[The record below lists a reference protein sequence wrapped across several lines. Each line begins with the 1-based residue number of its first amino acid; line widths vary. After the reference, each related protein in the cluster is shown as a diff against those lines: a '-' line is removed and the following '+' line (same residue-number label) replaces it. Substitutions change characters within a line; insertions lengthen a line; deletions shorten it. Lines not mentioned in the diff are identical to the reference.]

1 MVDNTSENKELACA
15 YMLHNVSGIGN
26 KTLFS
31 LLDYFGSCNDIYDA
45 KESDFK
51 SLLTKKQLES
61 FLSLR
66 DSFDLQRELDQ
77 LSHER
82 ITFYPYTL
90 SSYPEK
96 LKLIPDPPFGIYCI
110 GSLPDPKKPAVSIIG
125 ARTSSEYGK
134 YAAKLF
140 GEGLADHGVAVI
152 SGMARGIDGIS
163 QAAALNAGGVSYGVL
178 GSGVDV
184 CYPKENIQL
193 YNALK
198 TRGGV
203 ISEYLPGTQPKPNF
217 FPPRNRIISGLSD
230 VVLVIEARQKSGTLI
245 TVDMALEQGRDVF
258 ALPGRICDN
267 LSYGC
272 NSLIHQGAAIATCPE
287 DIVEFLRRTVSPDI
301 KNSGDKKKL
310 STFIELSDAQKA
322 VYDALD
328 VYPKSINVL
337 HDELTEKGIH
347 MDASDLMNALVEL
360 SILKYASQNGGSFY
374 KTL

>member
-1 MVDNTSENKELACA
+1 MVNGTTQDKELACA
-15 YMLHNVSGIGN
+15 YMLHNVPGIGN

-31 LLDYFGSCNDIYDA
+31 LLEYFENCTDIYEA

-51 SLLTKKQLES
+51 NLLTKKQLS
-61 FLSLR
+61 CFLSMR
-66 DSFDLQRELDQ
+66 DSFDSEKEMDLLANKN
-77 LSHER
+77 

-90 SSYPEK
+90 PSYPEK
-96 LKLIPDPPFGIYCI
+96 LRFIPDPPFGIYCI
-110 GSLPDPKKPAVSIIG
+110 GSLPDPAKPSVSIIG

-140 GEGLADHGVAVI
+140 GEGLSEHGIAII

-163 QAAALNAGGVSYGVL
+163 QAAALNAGGISYGIL

-184 CYPKENIQL
+184 CYPKENLQL

-198 TRGGV
+198 TRGGI

-230 VVLVIEARQKSGTLI
+230 AVLVIEARQKSGTLI

-258 ALPGRICDN
+258 AVPGRICDG

-272 NSLIHQGAAIATCPE
+272 NSLIHQGASIATCPE
-287 DIVEFLRRTVSPDI
+287 DIVEFLRRTSFSGI
-301 KNSGDKKKL
+301 KEADKKGNVPAFTRL
-310 STFIELSDAQKA
+310 TDAQKD
-322 VYDALD
+322 VYEVLD

-337 HDELTEKGIH
+337 HDELKNKGIH